1 MRKMPGIIFGFVFC
15 FSIFAQVDVNFDK
28 KMEEYKANLEK
39 FKTELKSPDSFIRQ
53 DACMALG
60 VAGDTSALPSI
71 RELLED
77 PDENV
82 RAAAISSLSLLQDKP
97 SITNIIILGLKDK
110 FGVVRASAASS
121 LAILGEKKCIPALRV
136 LMQSD
141 KDSMVKA
148 AAAGSLHNLGDM
160 LVQENLITP
169 DQLEKAVARQ
179 KTSIEKRLGDVLVEM
194 NFITQDDLLKFL
206 GKQQD
211 FTSISSS
218 IGKKKINIQL
228 TIILTL
234 QGAAILILLAGFLFI
249 RSYLFGG
256 LDFLNDEDVALYMG
270 LTVMVIVSLFIFSS
284 TSAYVIFKINRQK
297 KKAHQRM

>member
-82 RAAAISSLSLLQDKP
+82 RAAAISSLSLWQDKP

-148 AAAGSLHNLGDM
+148 AAAVSLNSFGDSSGLETVRALTKDRNKDVRIYSAAMLAATGDLGYVSIIREGLAASDKTIRGACVNVLSNLAD
-160 LVQENLITP
+160 E
-169 DQLEKAVARQ
+169 E
-179 KTSIEKRLGDVLVEM
+179 SYKRLKYISKNDDDELIRQVAFRGVLLIE
-194 NFITQDDLLKFL
+194 
-206 GKQQD
+206 
-211 FTSISSS
+211 S
-218 IGKKKINIQL
+218 KKK
-228 TIILTL
+228 
-234 QGAAILILLAGFLFI
+234 
-249 RSYLFGG
+249 
-256 LDFLNDEDVALYMG
+256 E
-270 LTVMVIVSLFIFSS
+270 
-284 TSAYVIFKINRQK
+284 K
-297 KKAHQRM
+297 K